1 MRRLH
6 RIARSQAFTIVELLI
21 VIAVLVIA
29 AAIVIPSI
37 GSAADTQAI
46 SAARVLGSDLEVTR
60 SLALTTQQPHSLVFS
75 PDLQSYKVL
84 ANYSG
89 GPYASAV
96 AIAHPVVAGKQ
107 FEVTLSRK
115 NGMSAVRIV
124 GPAFGGKA
132 LTYVTFNSQGEPS
145 SGGTVTVESGQVEM
159 QISVAALTG
168 AVTVT
173 RVSG

>member
-1 MRRLH
+1 MSRLR

-37 GSAADTQAI
+37 GSAADAQAI

-89 GPYASAV
+89 EPYASAV
-96 AIAHPVVAGKQ
+96 AIAHPVAAGKQ
-107 FEVTLSRK
+107 FEVTLSRQ

-124 GPAFGGKA
+124 GPAFGGK
-132 LTYVTFNSQGEPS
+132 TYVTFNSQGEPS